1 MFTYA
6 HDDTKVKLATW
17 LDVSTKLTLLFLG
30 YSENTFKK
38 ELLPAE
44 TLSELDEAVEHTRPP
59 SQ

>member
-44 TLSELDEAVEHTRPP
+44 TLSELDEAAVTVR
-59 SQ
+59 